1 MTSAYHALP
10 ATTLATQ
17 SHYHKPPQTL
27 HERVTLDDPAISVMT
42 DLTRV
47 SAITI
52 TPDVPIKEANRKMIS
67 NKVRM
72 LLVTDTHDFV
82 IGLITATDLLGEKP
96 LLYMQQVGEKNLN
109 EVLVRDIMTP
119 QARLEVLQVVDV
131 DKAQVGDIV
140 ATLQREG
147 RQHALVVDIDEE
159 CMHEKIRG
167 IFSASQLSRQLGTG
181 ITTARI
187 AKTFAELEAALV
199 A

>member
-1 MTSAYHALP
+1 MTSAYHPLP
-10 ATTLATQ
+10 VTTLASQ
-17 SHYHKPPQTL
+17 SRYHKPPQIL
-27 HERVTLDDPAISVMT
+27 PERVTLDDPAVNVMT
-42 DLTRV
+42 DLTKV
-47 SAITI
+47 TAITI
-52 TPDVPIKEANRKMIS
+52 APDVAIKEANAKMIS

-72 LLVTDTHDFV
+72 LLVTDADNFV

-96 LLYMQQVGEKNLN
+96 LLYIQKVGESSLN

-119 QARLEVLQVVDV
+119 QARLQVLQMVDI
-131 DKAQVGDIV
+131 DKAKVGDIV

-167 IFSASQLSRQLGTG
+167 IFSASQLSRQLGTEVA
-181 ITTARI
+181 TAKI

-199 A
+199 V